1 MTEDRG
7 PERLRAFVDLIIESL
22 DANVDGSSLARRAY
36 VSRYHFDHLL
46 SAALGEA
53 PGRFR
58 RRLLLERAAWQV
70 THDAAVT
77 DIALDAGYASVEAF
91 TRAFRRAFG
100 APPTALRAAPSSTFR
115 LPAPNGVHFHPPA
128 GLLVPAPATDP
139 QGGRVMDLTDRLLEH
154 DLWVTGRLIDRAT
167 ALTDT
172 QLDEPVDAG
181 SPRMPFDAAAPTVR
195 SMLDRLVSTKEMW
208 TAALAGH
215 RYVADVD
222 GTVDGLRRRLGDA
235 GPAFIRLVRD
245 IRDRGDWDAAFL
257 DVTCE
262 PPESFTF
269 GGAVAHVLT
278 FSASRRQTAIRALR
292 ALGVDDVGMGD
303 PIEWERSLA

>member
-1 MTEDRG
+1 M
-7 PERLRAFVDLIIESL
+7 
-22 DANVDGSSLARRAY
+22 
-36 VSRYHFDHLL
+36 
-46 SAALGEA
+46 
-53 PGRFR
+53 
-58 RRLLLERAAWQV
+58 
-70 THDAAVT
+70 
-77 DIALDAGYASVEAF
+77 
-91 TRAFRRAFG
+91 
-100 APPTALRAAPSSTFR
+100 
-115 LPAPNGVHFHPPA
+115 
-128 GLLVPAPATDP
+128 
-139 QGGRVMDLTDRLLEH
+139 
-154 DLWVTGRLIDRAT
+154 VTGPLIDRAT

-222 GTVDGLRRRLGDA
+222 ATVDGLPRRLGDA

-245 IRDRGDWDAAFL
+245 IRDRGDWDAAFV